1 MHIIEKNIRLE
12 TAKQSLVKTHF
23 CLSNRTNPPKKN
35 ERKEIKKE
43 SINLSETQNI
53 YEKHTKKLTIFSM
66 AYNVRSLSLKKPN
79 YGYHL
84 QELSVWESQITS
96 DGHSVNRHLRK

>member
-1 MHIIEKNIRLE
+1 MLKTDKNEYLTSFTNLIENYNLLFRCSKLVEYAHSRKNIRLE

-43 SINLSETQNI
+43 SINLSETQKI

-66 AYNVRSLSLKKPN
+66 A
-79 YGYHL
+79 
-84 QELSVWESQITS
+84 
-96 DGHSVNRHLRK
+96 DGV